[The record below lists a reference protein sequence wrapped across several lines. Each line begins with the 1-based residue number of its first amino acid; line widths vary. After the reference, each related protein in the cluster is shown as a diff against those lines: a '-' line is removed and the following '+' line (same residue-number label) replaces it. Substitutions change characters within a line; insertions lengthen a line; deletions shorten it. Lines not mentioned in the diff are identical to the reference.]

1 MKKIYEAPEAEVIE
15 INVED
20 VMTESEKFD
29 LPEIPVGGSKSYK
42 FD

>member
-20 VMTESEKFD
+20 VMTESNK
-29 LPEIPVGGSKSYK
+29 LPEIPIGGLQSYK